1 MTKIDIVRSWIRW
14 VLWWMCHVQICRIVY
29 NDWHMRYT
37 SWPTKAWEE
46 CNMIYY
52 ASDCVFSW
60 YFDMHL
66 IYSFVIF
73 SIHSWKTKLSIE
85 LIHRKHGMF
94 INAEW
99 ACWPTKYGKPA
110 SAKTDA
116 WYQHKSGTQMK
127 QFIFWRSSEF
137 YCKLFYF
144 LKVNGVLLQM
154 KALPSG
160 KIT

>member
-37 SWPTKAWEE
+37 SWLTKAWEE

-60 YFDMHL
+60 YVDMHL
-66 IYSFVIF
+66 IVLWSFP
-73 SIHSWKTKLSIE
+73 SIIEKLSWALNWFIE
-85 LIHRKHGMF
+85 NMGCLSMLNGRVGQQ
-94 INAEW
+94 N
-99 ACWPTKYGKPA
+99 TGN
-110 SAKTDA
+110 
-116 WYQHKSGTQMK
+116 QHQQRRTRDTNTNLEPKWSNLFFEGH
-127 QFIFWRSSEF
+127 RSSTANYF
-137 YCKLFYF
+137 IF